1 MNEHRPIDPPTSD
14 PLDIPGGYVPRKCAD
29 VLDLDMG
36 DGLVLF
42 NRGSSVV
49 HHLNPSATLVWQ
61 LCDGVG
67 TVEQLAADIASEF
80 GLPVTEVQEQ
90 VSQLVGEFEALG
102 LVDNASGPVS

>member
-1 MNEHRPIDPPTSD
+1 MSDHSSTDPMSD
-14 PLDIPGGYVPRKCAD
+14 PLDIPRDYVPRKCAD

-49 HHLNPSATLVWQ
+49 HHLNGSAALVWQ

-67 TVEQLAADIASEF
+67 TVGELSEDVAAEF
-80 GLPVTEVQEQ
+80 GLEPSVVQWQ
-90 VSQLVGEFEALG
+90 IGQLIGEFEALG
-102 LVDNASGPVS
+102 LVEDASGEVG